1 MNEEPSEE
9 WVSYQQGIRNGREES
24 KARIEQLEEGHEMGI
39 VWAMNRI
46 SQLEAENAEIKTR
59 IAELE
64 ADMRR
69 LEQIYNRD
77 QVAQVFANEIETIF
91 DRWALEL
98 NATERY

>member
-1 MNEEPSEE
+1 VMNDEPSEE
-9 WVSYQQGIRNGREES
+9 WVSYYRCYHQGISDGREES
-24 KARIEQLEEGHEMGI
+24 KARIEQ
-39 VWAMNRI
+39 
-46 SQLEAENAEIKTR
+46 
-59 IAELE
+59 LE

-98 NATERY
+98 NATERC

>member
-1 MNEEPSEE
+1 MLMEKNRVMNEEPSEE
-9 WVSYQQGIRNGREES
+9 WVSYQQGIRDGREES
-24 KARIEQLEEGHEMGI
+24 KDRIEQ
-39 VWAMNRI
+39 
-46 SQLEAENAEIKTR
+46 
-59 IAELE
+59 LE

-91 DRWALEL
+91 DRWALKL

>member
-9 WVSYQQGIRNGREES
+9 WVSYQQGISDGRKES
-24 KARIEQLEEGHEMGI
+24 KARIEQ
-39 VWAMNRI
+39 
-46 SQLEAENAEIKTR
+46 
-59 IAELE
+59 LE

-77 QVAQVFANEIETIF
+77 QVAQVFANQIETIF

-98 NATERY
+98 NATETRE

>member
-9 WVSYQQGIRNGREES
+9 WVSYQQGIREGRKES
-24 KARIEQLEEGHEMGI
+24 EARIEQ
-39 VWAMNRI
+39 
-46 SQLEAENAEIKTR
+46 
-59 IAELE
+59 LE

-91 DRWALEL
+91 DRWALKL

>member
-1 MNEEPSEE
+1 VEKNRVMNEEPSEE
-9 WVSYQQGIRNGREES
+9 WVSYQQGISDGRKES
-24 KARIEQLEEGHEMGI
+24 KARIEQ
-39 VWAMNRI
+39 
-46 SQLEAENAEIKTR
+46 
-59 IAELE
+59 LE

-98 NATERY
+98 NATERC

>member
-1 MNEEPSEE
+1 VEKNRVMNEEPSEE
-9 WVSYQQGIRNGREES
+9 WVSYQQGISDGRKES
-24 KARIEQLEEGHEMGI
+24 NARIEQ
-39 VWAMNRI
+39 
-46 SQLEAENAEIKTR
+46 
-59 IAELE
+59 LE

>member
-1 MNEEPSEE
+1 VEKNRVMNEEPSEE
-9 WVSYQQGIRNGREES
+9 WVSYQQGISDGRKES
-24 KARIEQLEEGHEMGI
+24 KSRIEQ
-39 VWAMNRI
+39 
-46 SQLEAENAEIKTR
+46 
-59 IAELE
+59 LE

>member
-9 WVSYQQGIRNGREES
+9 WVSYQQGISDGRKES
-24 KARIEQLEEGHEMGI
+24 KARIEQ
-39 VWAMNRI
+39 
-46 SQLEAENAEIKTR
+46 
-59 IAELE
+59 LE

>member
-1 MNEEPSEE
+1 MLMEKNRVMNEEPSEE
-9 WVSYQQGIRNGREES
+9 WVSYQQGIRDGREES
-24 KARIEQLEEGHEMGI
+24 KDRIEQ
-39 VWAMNRI
+39 
-46 SQLEAENAEIKTR
+46 
-59 IAELE
+59 LE

-91 DRWALEL
+91 DRWAIKL

>member
-9 WVSYQQGIRNGREES
+9 WVSYQQGISDGRKES
-24 KARIEQLEEGHEMGI
+24 NARIEQ
-39 VWAMNRI
+39 
-46 SQLEAENAEIKTR
+46 
-59 IAELE
+59 LE